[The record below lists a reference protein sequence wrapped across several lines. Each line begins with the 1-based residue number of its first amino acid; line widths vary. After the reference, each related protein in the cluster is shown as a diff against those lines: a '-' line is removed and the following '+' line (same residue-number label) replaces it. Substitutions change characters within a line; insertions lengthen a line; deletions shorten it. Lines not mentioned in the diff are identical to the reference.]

1 MKNLMSYLFIFIY
14 IFSFSVSASE
24 AEQKNKISKYF
35 AKQEWKLIKEKDQ
48 VKIFSMEAEGV
59 DVLAFRSVG
68 VLNAPVDQVME
79 LLRRVE
85 LSTKWMPRLQEKY
98 VIRDVSD
105 YEAVTYSI
113 NDLPWPFTDR
123 EMVLNNRLVVHK
135 KTNNMVVEIF
145 SVEDEKAKRR
155 KKSIRAQV
163 YLGQTWIKA
172 INEKQT
178 EVEVVILIDPK
189 GKIPKWLV
197 NLLQKNMP
205 YKLLKGIE
213 KNSSKSNFPVRD
225 VYKKIIKDLYPQ
237 YYSKIIK

>member
-1 MKNLMSYLFIFIY
+1 MKNLISYVFIFICF
-14 IFSFSVSASE
+14 FSFSTGASQE
-24 AEQKNKISKYF
+24 EQKNKISKYF
-35 AKQEWKLIKEKDQ
+35 ANQEWKLIKEKDQ
-48 VKIFSMEAEGV
+48 VKIFSMEAKGF
-59 DVLAFRSVG
+59 DVIAFRSVG
-68 VLNAPVDQVME
+68 TLNAPIDQVME

-85 LSTKWMPRLQEKY
+85 ISTEWMPRLQEKY

-135 KTNNMVVEIF
+135 QTNNMVVEIF

-155 KKSIRAQV
+155 EKSIRAQV
-163 YLGQTWIKA
+163 YLGQTWLKA
-172 INEKQT
+172 ISDKQT

-213 KNSSKSNFPVRD
+213 RMASKSSFPVRD
-225 VYKKIIKDLYPQ
+225 VYKKIIKDLYPAI
-237 YYSKIIK
+237 YPKIIK